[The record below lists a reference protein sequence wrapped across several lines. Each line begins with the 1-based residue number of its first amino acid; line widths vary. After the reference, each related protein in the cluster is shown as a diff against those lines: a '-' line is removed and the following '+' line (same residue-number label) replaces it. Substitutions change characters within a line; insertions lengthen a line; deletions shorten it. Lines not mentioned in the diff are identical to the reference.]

1 MVKSLASEVAQST
14 TSHSVRLLLNI
25 QATLA
30 KMEVIEA
37 RASTNLKPTTFVLP
51 SIILK
56 FKPKYVSP
64 KSS

>member
-37 RASTNLKPTTFVLP
+37 RATTNLKPTIFVLP

-56 FKPKYVSP
+56 FKPKNVSS
-64 KSS
+64 KTS

>member
-37 RASTNLKPTTFVLP
+37 RATTNLKPTIFVLP

-56 FKPKYVSP
+56 FKPKYVSS

>member
-37 RASTNLKPTTFVLP
+37 RATTNLNTTLFILP
-51 SIILK
+51 SVILK
-56 FKPKYVSP
+56 LKPKYVGS
-64 KSS
+64 KAC

>member
-14 TSHSVRLLLNI
+14 TSHFVRLLLNI

-37 RASTNLKPTTFVLP
+37 RATTNLKPTTFVLP

-56 FKPKYVSP
+56 LKPKNVSSEP
-64 KSS
+64 C